1 MLNINFYSVLPLFL
15 CFILP
20 VITAQM
26 FLPVTGV
33 TCSNKAIH
41 LNAVNSYVI
50 TQRKQFI
57 FSAELSFEKYN
68 EE

>member
-1 MLNINFYSVLPLFL
+1 MSTTCKKRLLNINFYSVLPLFL

-33 TCSNKAIH
+33 TFSNKAIH
-41 LNAVNSYVI
+41 FNAVNSYVI

-57 FSAELSFEKYN
+57 VSAEL
-68 EE
+68 